1 MKIHTSRIVLAAV
14 AALALTLTTTAF
26 AQYSYNI
33 LYDLGTTSNDG
44 ISIESGLVFDSH
56 GNLYGSANHGGADG
70 FGNVFQ
76 LSPGSG
82 GGWTETVLY
91 QFTGGSD
98 GAYPSA
104 LALDA
109 NGNLFGT
116 ASAGGSTTC
125 SGGCGTV
132 FELSPNT
139 GGGWTESLIH
149 TFIGTTDGSAPF
161 GNLAFDSA
169 GNLFGLTSAGGP
181 KNWGTAYELSP
192 ASGGGWTFSVLFP
205 FDLFNTGGQPEGLA
219 LDGAGN
225 LFGATKVGGTNGQ
238 ASGGVFRLSPA
249 SGTWTFTKIFEFY
262 GPGGATP
269 QGNLAFDSAGNL
281 YGSTGQGGMKTSVCA
296 SAGGCGLIYKLTPT
310 STGFWKESFV
320 HRFTGGD
327 DGWQPTAGVALDSAG
342 NVYGTASNGGNGSCS
357 PDRCGTAFKLTAVSG
372 GWKFAR
378 LVSFSPTLGITP
390 YGNVILDAAGNVYG
404 GTYAGGPTQSDCQSG
419 IGCGVVFELSPP
431 ADQE

>member
-1 MKIHTSRIVLAAV
+1 MKKIPRILSAAF
-14 AALALTLTTTAF
+14 AALVLTLTTTAS
-26 AQYSYNI
+26 AQYSYTI

-56 GNLYGSANHGGADG
+56 GNLYGSANHGGANG

-76 LSPGSG
+76 LSPSSG

-104 LALDA
+104 LAVDA
-109 NGNLFGT
+109 HGNLFGT
-116 ASAGGSTTC
+116 AAAGGSTTC
-125 SGGCGTV
+125 NGGCGTV
-132 FELSPNT
+132 FELSPSA

-149 TFIGTTDGSAPF
+149 TFIGTTDGDAPF
-161 GNLAFDSA
+161 SNIAFDSA
-169 GNLFGLTSAGGP
+169 GNLFGLTSGDGP

-192 ASGGGWTFSVLFP
+192 VSGGGWTFSVVYP
-205 FDLFNTGGQPEGLA
+205 FDLFNTGGQPEGMA
-219 LDGAGN
+219 LDSTGN
-225 LFGATKVGGTNGQ
+225 LFGTTKVGGTEGA

-249 SGTWTFTKIFEFY
+249 SGTWAFTKIFEFY

-281 YGSTGQGGMKTSVCA
+281 YGSTGQGGKKTSVCA

-310 STGFWKESFV
+310 SSGPWKESFV
-320 HRFTGGD
+320 HQFTGGD
-327 DGWQPTAGVALDSAG
+327 DGWYPTAGVALDSAG
-342 NVYGTASNGGNGSCS
+342 NIYGTAAYGGNGPCS
-357 PDRCGTAFKLTAVSG
+357 PDSCGTAFKLTAVSG

-390 YGNVILDAAGNVYG
+390 YGNVIVDSAGNVYG
-404 GTYAGGPTQSDCQSG
+404 GTYEGGPTQPHCISG
-419 IGCGVVFELSPP
+419 GGCGVVFELSPP
-431 ADQE
+431 ADHE